1 MDLGIEGKVA
11 VITGASEGIGRAI
24 AMRLALEGVKVAIC
38 GRRRPEI
45 DRTADEIRETA
56 KTDEVIGFTGD
67 MVDRNDAGTFIE
79 KVIERFATVHILV
92 NNVGRAQRGLF
103 NDLSEEDWHAA
114 FGANLAAAIHCTR
127 ASLPYMQKQRW
138 GRVIN
143 VASISGKEPTAG
155 IIASNSAKS
164 ALISFSKTLAAEV
177 ARDGILVN
185 CVCPGRILSAQT
197 VRLHSPE
204 ERDRIASSHIPVGR
218 FGEPGEVANLV
229 AFLASECSSYITG
242 TAILVDG
249 GMAKGLH

>member
-1 MDLGIEGKVA
+1 MDLGIKGKVA
-11 VITGASEGIGRAI
+11 VITGASEGIGKVI
-24 AMRLALEGVKVAIC
+24 ATKLAFEGAKVAIC
-38 GRRRPEI
+38 GRRRTEI
-45 DRTADEIRETA
+45 DRAVDEIRENSHNN
-56 KTDEVIGFTGD
+56 EVIGFSGD
-67 MVDRNDAGTFIE
+67 MVNKNDVRAFME

-114 FGANLAAAIHCTR
+114 FGANLAAAIHCTKS
-127 ASLPYMQKQRW
+127 SLPYMQKQRW

-143 VASISGKEPTAG
+143 VSSISGKEPTAG

-164 ALISFSKTLAAEV
+164 ALISLSKTLALEV
-177 ARDGILVN
+177 ARDGVLVN

-197 VRLHSPE
+197 LRLHSSE
-204 ERDRIASSHIPVGR
+204 ERDRIASAHIPVGR
-218 FGEPGEVANLV
+218 FGEPEEVANLV